1 MCPPWWSLWGTL
13 TNKAAQGALLKHYEK
28 IGVLQLGLQ
37 LQGPLASQ
45 HENMTLIVSNELH

>member
-1 MCPPWWSLWGTL
+1 LWGTL
-13 TNKAAQGALLKHYEK
+13 TNKGAKGALLKYYEK

-45 HENMTLIVSNELH
+45 HENMMLIVSNELH

>member
-1 MCPPWWSLWGTL
+1 L
-13 TNKAAQGALLKHYEK
+13 TNKGAKGALLKHYEK
-28 IGVLQLGLQ
+28 FGVLQLGLQ